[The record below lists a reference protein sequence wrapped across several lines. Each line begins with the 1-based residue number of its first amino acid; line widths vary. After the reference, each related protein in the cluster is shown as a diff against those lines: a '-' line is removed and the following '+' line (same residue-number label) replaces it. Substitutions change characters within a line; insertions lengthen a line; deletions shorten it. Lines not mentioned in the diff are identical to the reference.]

1 MLDAN
6 KNQQSELVKKNIN
19 RTGKRKDLPVGER
32 VRLEKQQNDAVAAYR
47 LLKSR
52 KQI

>member
-1 MLDAN
+1 MLNTN
-6 KNQQSELVKKNIN
+6 KNQSEVGKKNIN
-19 RTGKRKDLPVGER
+19 RSGKRKDLPVGER
-32 VRLEKQQNDAVAAYR
+32 FRLEKQQKDAVAAYR